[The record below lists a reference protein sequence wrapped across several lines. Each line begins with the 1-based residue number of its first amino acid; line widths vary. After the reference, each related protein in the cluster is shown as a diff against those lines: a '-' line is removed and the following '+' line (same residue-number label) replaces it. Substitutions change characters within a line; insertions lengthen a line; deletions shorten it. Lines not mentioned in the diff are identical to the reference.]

1 MTDEPIESGGDG
13 RPKIFNKATG
23 WIGGVTAVV
32 LALAGLKAAYNQL
45 TPSAPA
51 QGADTESAA
60 TTEEDAPADDSAATE
75 AAAPA
80 ELPSKYTG
88 TWEGKDVSLEW
99 RNGVWVETTAEGT
112 DDEILVHYE
121 QLSRTNAMTNAID
134 RTRNLYVRWPSEGGT
149 LEESEDGNT
158 WTRSYEVAAA

>member
-1 MTDEPIESGGDG
+1 MTDEPNENGEG

-32 LALAGLKAAYNQL
+32 LALAGLKTAYNQL

-51 QGADTESAA
+51 QAADREAASVTEGDAAADDAA
-60 TTEEDAPADDSAATE
+60 TTEAATPAD
-75 AAAPA
+75 
-80 ELPSKYTG
+80 LPSKYTG
-88 TWEGKDVSLEW
+88 TWQGKDVVLEW

-121 QLSRTNAMTNAID
+121 QLSRTAAMTNAID

-149 LEESEDGNT
+149 LEESEDGNS
-158 WTRSYEVAAA
+158 WTRSYEVAAG